1 MTGIADDL
9 VDPEDQVRGIAVL
22 YPLAVD
28 LGPQC
33 ELARVGHLV
42 GGDDPR
48 ADRGEGVRALALGPL
63 PAALDLK
70 FPLGNIVHDA
80 VAGDIFAR
88 IVGRAIPRPGAHH
101 DSELD
106 PPAALL
112 RAFRA

>member
-33 ELARVGHLV
+33 EVARVGHLV

-80 VAGDIFAR
+80 VAGEVLGRVMNGDVAR
-88 IVGRAIPRPGAHH
+88 RAA
-101 DSELD
+101 DD
-106 PPAALL
+106 DA
-112 RAFRA
+112 